1 LLRIGPFLTPIKTR
15 AKILIFESV
24 VNNYNLFYR
33 WSKSFLEVDK
43 KLLAQTFS
51 KYDILKKATMSYPEA
66 PRDAIYSQ

>member
-1 LLRIGPFLTPIKTR
+1 LFRISPSVSPIKTG
-15 AKILIFESV
+15 AGGVIFDSV

-66 PRDAIYSQ
+66 PRDAIYRQ